1 MVYIS
6 ALSSTMR
13 TLFSTNIIQLRIQ
26 CVNQTTHTSWS
37 KIDNSWGHPPSL
49 VQWDANHTARG
60 PEEQFE
66 KCAYSLAC
74 WMLEERI
81 NTSLF
86 RTAWN
91 RSQEASYL
99 NLALRLGICC
109 RKANLTKKK
118 PHKSTK
124 NNNTQNL
131 MESPLIAWT
140 LITLRYLGL
149 NIIYMD

>member
-6 ALSSTMR
+6 ALGSTMR
-13 TLFSTNIIQLRIQ
+13 TLFSTNIMWLRIE

-37 KIDNSWGHPPSL
+37 KIDNSWGHPPFL
-49 VQWDANHTARG
+49 VHWDANHTARG

-81 NTSLF
+81 NTSLL
-86 RTAWN
+86 RAAWN
-91 RSQEASYL
+91 CSQEASYH

-109 RKANLTKKK
+109 RKANLAKK
-118 PHKSTK
+118 PPQKYK
-124 NNNTQNL
+124 NTQNL
-131 MESPLIAWT
+131 MESPLIART
-140 LITLRYLGL
+140 LITLSYLGL
-149 NIIYMD
+149 NTFYMD